1 MVGKFITGWCI
12 WKGNQKAESQRQRME
27 AKLHAYHQQ
36 KGGASVPIVNFRNFY
51 SYMSV
56 RADPYAQGPVFE
68 HAETAVG
75 YCLCSGESALAE
87 NLHVKRNFGESL
99 VPLYLA

>member
-1 MVGKFITGWCI
+1 MF
-12 WKGNQKAESQRQRME
+12 
-27 AKLHAYHQQ
+27 
-36 KGGASVPIVNFRNFY
+36 
-51 SYMSV
+51 V
-56 RADPYAQGPVFE
+56 RSDPYAQGPVFE

-99 VPLYLA
+99 VRPPLLMCRYELNALLHVEKLNGADPSYTPPFFTKYL

>member
-1 MVGKFITGWCI
+1 MF
-12 WKGNQKAESQRQRME
+12 
-27 AKLHAYHQQ
+27 
-36 KGGASVPIVNFRNFY
+36 
-51 SYMSV
+51 V
-56 RADPYAQGPVFE
+56 RSDPYAQGPVFE

-99 VPLYLA
+99 VLLC